1 MAKWSA
7 QAKRSLR
14 IRRLME
20 GAVMNDIGRRSGRN
34 QIVRKNHRIS
44 YIRHLELLYTA
55 IAEFLVV
62 EKEIEIEKEAT
73 HAH

>member
-1 MAKWSA
+1 
-7 QAKRSLR
+7 
-14 IRRLME
+14 
-20 GAVMNDIGRRSGRN
+20 MNDIGRRSGRN